1 MKAPYATP
9 VLVTSGD
16 VVREEGGLSGQDGLR
31 QIEGQRAAS
40 ASIFKHY

>member
-16 VVREEGGLSGQDGLR
+16 VVRETKGAGSPVNDGLG
-31 QIEGQRAAS
+31 QIEAS
-40 ASIFKHY
+40 GSVGFYL